1 MSVVVAVVRS
11 SGGSVLDEGELR
23 LRWWCDAGGGSVDGR
38 CCEVVGAVGSCPCS
52 GAVWCEGEDP
62 VAFVDEVVI
71 VAAEWRQVGEIG
83 AATDL
88 PGDDVVDFA
97 VFERHCAGG
106 ADAAAMHC
114 S

>member
-1 MSVVVAVVRS
+1 M
-11 SGGSVLDEGELR
+11 
-23 LRWWCDAGGGSVDGR
+23 
-38 CCEVVGAVGSCPCS
+38 
-52 GAVWCEGEDP
+52 
-62 VAFVDEVVI
+62 AFVDEVVV

-83 AATDL
+83 AATVF

-97 VFERHCAGG
+97 VFERHRAGG